1 MKKTTKKQITT
12 KVDKFELAAI
22 KEIDNNPSLYEEYE
36 LLLQPN
42 LVDVLSEAYEIKEEI
57 LKHNPKARNA
67 FVLALMNKA
76 CILSIQNGKTMI
88 HNLKN
93 ELYDQYTINSGGG
106 SQTII
111 QQYFKDVKTEYNKLE
126 LVGDIEYVEDNR
138 DNLIK
143 QNLKSV
149 IAVAKHYQGLGIPLE
164 DLISAGN
171 EGLCEA
177 WNKFDP
183 KRNMI
188 QSTLLEAIDSI
199 EEQRITK
206 EYLLTLLPDDIL
218 YGKLIDSFDEHF
230 ISGKEYAVSTFR
242 KWVINNVR
250 SAKFSS
256 VAIFW
261 IKAKIRDEI
270 DANSRLV
277 RRPKS
282 EIYKDKVETGK
293 YKREFSVD
301 IDASSN
307 NDDENSKSLLDVMG
321 TDDPNY
327 MESEDSYNTFKYTL
341 DKLFMGIKARD
352 RRVFLKKFGIG
363 LPRPMTPREI
373 AESEDLSIAR
383 VSQIS
388 QFIINTIQERIQAN
402 PEEFG
407 EKKLTEI
414 VSKLN

>member
-1 MKKTTKKQITT
+1 MKKQPITKA
-12 KVDKFELAAI
+12 DKFELAAT

-36 LLLQPN
+36 MLLQPN

-67 FVLALMNKA
+67 FILSLMNKA
-76 CILSIQNGKTMI
+76 CRLSIQNGKTMI
-88 HNLKN
+88 YNLKN

-111 QQYFKDVKTEYNKLE
+111 QQYFKDVKNEYNKLE
-126 LVGDIEYVEDNR
+126 VDENEIEYIADNR
-138 DNLIK
+138 DKLIK

-149 IAVAKHYQGLGIPLE
+149 IAVAKHYQGMGVPLE

-183 KRNMI
+183 QRNMI
-188 QSTLLEAIDSI
+188 QSTLLKAIDSI
-199 EEQRITK
+199 EKQRITK
-206 EYLLTLLPDDIL
+206 DELLTLLPNDLL
-218 YGKLIDSFDEHF
+218 YGKLIESFDEHF
-230 ISGKEYAVSTFR
+230 ICGKEYTVSTFR

-293 YKREFSVD
+293 YKVEFSVD
-301 IDASSN
+301 IDAGSN
-307 NDDENSKSLLDVMG
+307 RDDENSKSLLDVLG